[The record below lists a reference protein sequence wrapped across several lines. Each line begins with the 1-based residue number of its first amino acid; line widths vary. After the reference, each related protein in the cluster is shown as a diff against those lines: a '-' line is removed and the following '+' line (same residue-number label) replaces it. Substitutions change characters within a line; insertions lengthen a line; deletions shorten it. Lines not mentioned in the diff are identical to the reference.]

1 MTSVQTPLAG
11 GVPALSSNGRT
22 ANQGSRAMNDMPS
35 AQRYQQAR
43 VMLQQQA
50 PVIAQALP
58 EQWPASVP
66 TLPQRPTLDAA
77 RLATSTLNEGLLL
90 IGLGDG
96 SILQFLRGDA
106 NGRSKLVHV
115 LVLMPEIPH
124 FAHLLGIVDLPLLFK
139 ELHLSLHLVLNA
151 NELGSVISRAFT
163 NHGQIARL
171 AGTRTVDTHAL
182 APNAERMR
190 DEIHPAIGKLLLER
204 YDCLGNDVYDTFLG
218 AKHALMHGRK
228 IITQPRS
235 SDYAYRYA
243 GKSALCIAS
252 GPSVS
257 AHYERIR
264 EIQHEHVIICA
275 DSILGGLLKNGI
287 EPDFVCMVER
297 PDVMHALIDGH
308 AEQCRTV
315 IFALPV
321 VHPTSVIPFGERV
334 AWFWNA
340 DDLYPWLDANEP
352 RLSSGRSAG
361 TITASVAGLLGIKEA
376 WLLGHDLAYR
386 NDGQSH
392 GVGTAPLA
400 VESQAE
406 WAKDLSRTSA
416 NYHKRLIDTPKNG
429 GGYLQTTGVWEIFRS
444 DIEGIIQSYQGRTT
458 FINVNAADEVGA
470 VIKGTTAGGL
480 PLATGVALEKSHPQR
495 AWNETQWETYRSRG
509 RQLLAD
515 FATVQERFKEYD
527 LELATWRPL
536 SHDREAVESMGK
548 KIDLGT
554 IVSPENAAWFTYVF
568 RAALRNLMVKLHH
581 NTFVRTM
588 AERNWNQVQ
597 IMRLYLHSVPS
608 LIERLR
614 PELELALKEFT

>member
-22 ANQGSRAMNDMPS
+22 ASQGSRAMNDMPS

-43 VMLQQQA
+43 AMLKQQA
-50 PVIAQALP
+50 PAIAQALP
-58 EQWPASVP
+58 EHWPASVP
-66 TLPQRPTLDAA
+66 ALDQRPTLEAA

-96 SILQFLRGDA
+96 SILQYLRGDPH
-106 NGRSKLVHV
+106 GRAKLVHV
-115 LVLMPEIPH
+115 LMLAPEIPY
-124 FAHLLGIVDLPLLFK
+124 FAHLLGVVDLTMLFK
-139 ELHLSLHLVLNA
+139 ELHLSLHLVN
-151 NELGSVISRAFT
+151 NVGELGNVISRTFT

-182 APNAERMR
+182 APEAERLR
-190 DEIHPAIGKLLLER
+190 DEIRPTVGKLLLER

-228 IITQPRS
+228 LLTQPRS
-235 SDYAYRYA
+235 GDYANRYA
-243 GKSALCIAS
+243 GKSAICIAS
-252 GPSVS
+252 GPSVT

-264 EIQHEHVIICA
+264 EIQHEHIIICA
-275 DSILGGLLKNGI
+275 DSILGGLLKHGI

-340 DDLYPWLDANEP
+340 DDLYPWLDANEQ

-361 TITASVAGLLGIKEA
+361 TITASVAGLLGVKDA
-376 WLLGHDLAYR
+376 WLIGHDLAYR
-386 NDGQSH
+386 DGQSH

-406 WAKDLSRTSA
+406 WAKDLSRTSG

-429 GGYLQTTGVWEIFRS
+429 GGFLQTTGVWEIFRS

-458 FINVNAADEVGA
+458 FINVNAADQVGA
-470 VIKGTTAGGL
+470 VIKGTSAGTL
-480 PLATGVALEKSHPQR
+480 PVATGKALEKSHPQR
-495 AWNETQWETYRSRG
+495 PWNEAQWETYRARG

-515 FATVQERFKEYD
+515 FATVQQRFKEFD
-527 LELATWRPL
+527 QELSTWRPL
-536 SHDREAVESMGK
+536 SQERDAVEAMGR

-588 AERNWNQVQ
+588 GERNWNQVK
-597 IMRLYLHSVPS
+597 IMRLYLQSVPS
-608 LIERLR
+608 LIDRLR

>member
-22 ANQGSRAMNDMPS
+22 ASQGSRAMNDMPS

-43 VMLQQQA
+43 AMLKQQA
-50 PVIAQALP
+50 PAIAQALP
-58 EQWPASVP
+58 EHWPASVP
-66 TLPQRPTLDAA
+66 ALDQRPTLEAA

-96 SILQFLRGDA
+96 SILQYLRGDP
-106 NGRSKLVHV
+106 NGRAKLVHV
-115 LVLMPEIPH
+115 LMLAPELPY
-124 FAHLLGIVDLPLLFK
+124 FAHLLGVVDLPPLFK
-139 ELHLSLHLVLNA
+139 ELHLSLHLVMSA
-151 NELGSVISRAFT
+151 DDLGTVISRAFT

-182 APNAERMR
+182 APDAERLR
-190 DEIHPAIGKLLLER
+190 DEIRPAVGKLLLER

-235 SDYAYRYA
+235 SDYANRYA

-252 GPSVS
+252 GPSLS

-264 EIQHEHVIICA
+264 EIQHEHIIICA

-308 AEQCRTV
+308 AEQCRAV
-315 IFALPV
+315 MFALPV

-334 AWFWNA
+334 AWWWNA

-361 TITASVAGLLGIKEA
+361 TITASVAGLLGIKDA
-376 WLLGHDLAYR
+376 WLIGHDLAYR
-386 NDGQSH
+386 DGQSH

-400 VESQAE
+400 VESQTE
-406 WAKDLSRTSA
+406 WAKDLSRTSG

-429 GGYLQTTGVWEIFRS
+429 GGFVQTTGVWEIFRS
-444 DIEGIIQSYQGRTT
+444 DIEGIIHSYQGRTT
-458 FINVNAADEVGA
+458 FINVNAADQVGA
-470 VIKGTTAGGL
+470 VIKGTTAGTL
-480 PLATGVALEKSHPQR
+480 PVAKGEALEKSHPQR
-495 AWNETQWETYRSRG
+495 AWNETQWESYRTRG

-515 FATVQERFKEYD
+515 FATIQQRFKEFD
-527 LELATWRPL
+527 QELATWRPL
-536 SHDREAVESMGK
+536 SHDREAVEAMGRQ
-548 KIDLGT
+548 IDLGT
-554 IVSPENAAWFTYVF
+554 IVSPDNAAWFTYVF

-597 IMRLYLHSVPS
+597 IMRLYLQSVPS